1 MMSNEIQ
8 PVSQYHQRGAR
19 LRSLAAGCVGPVIVE
34 SLLVIALQH
43 EHMAKRCGL

>member
-19 LRSLAAGCVGPVIVE
+19 LRSLAADCEGPVIVE
-34 SLLVIALQH
+34 SVLLFALQH
-43 EHMAKRCGL
+43 EHMAERCGL